1 MESVIERNAM
11 VNSINE
17 TGNFKRVDTE
27 SRIQRLQ
34 NQKDGESVAT
44 EASSVNLS
52 DASQQLATLKDII
65 LKEPDV
71 DNARVEY
78 LKELLNSGRYEI
90 SSNKIAKKMFDD
102 IQLA

>member
-27 SRIQRLQ
+27 SRVQRLQ
-34 NQKDGESVAT
+34 NQKEDESVST

-90 SSNKIAKKMFDD
+90 SSSKIAKKMFDD

>member
-27 SRIQRLQ
+27 SRVQRLQ
-34 NQKDGESVAT
+34 TRKDGESVAT

-52 DASQQLATLKDII
+52 DASQQLANLKDII

-71 DNARVEY
+71 DNTRVEY
-78 LKELLNSGRYEI
+78 LKGLLNSGRYEI
-90 SSNKIAKKMFDD
+90 SSSNIAKKMFDD
-102 IQLA
+102 VNPA

>member
-27 SRIQRLQ
+27 SRVQRLQ
-34 NQKDGESVAT
+34 NQKEGESVST

-78 LKELLNSGRYEI
+78 LKELLHSGRYEI
-90 SSNKIAKKMFDD
+90 SSSKIAKKMFDD